1 MRTKNNQIQI
11 SEFEDLVALPSKS
24 LSYQIFDLIIEGEI
38 NINSYCETL
47 IDMVCILNNTSY
59 SNFIDYQCLQV
70 QNPILFLEK
79 FQELITNNEKVF
91 RTKCINLKMSYL
103 FDLLDKKHKELQ
115 STTVKKINS
124 NITENKINAKSDERF
139 FSFFLLKQ
147 QLVNLKNDKE
157 RIIFITKEKHEY
169 KQANLISKSSI
180 LTAFDKLCTKEIQ
193 QINDLAVLNTISD
206 KTIINNK
213 IKILPIKK
221 IKINCN
227 LNQFIDIY
235 FQLSHELF
243 VDGKPFIDGSINDIV
258 ASIVNSFVDKNG
270 NEISP
275 ETVKTILTPSRTD
288 KRPKNHR
295 KIDINKII

>member
-1 MRTKNNQIQI
+1 M
-11 SEFEDLVALPSKS
+11 
-24 LSYQIFDLIIEGEI
+24 
-38 NINSYCETL
+38 
-47 IDMVCILNNTSY
+47 
-59 SNFIDYQCLQV
+59 
-70 QNPILFLEK
+70 
-79 FQELITNNEKVF
+79 
-91 RTKCINLKMSYL
+91 
-103 FDLLDKKHKELQ
+103 
-115 STTVKKINS
+115 
-124 NITENKINAKSDERF
+124 
-139 FSFFLLKQ
+139 
-147 QLVNLKNDKE
+147 KNDKE

-193 QINDLAVLNTISD
+193 QINDLAVLNTISEN
-206 KTIINNK
+206 TILNNK
-213 IKILPIKK
+213 NKILPIKK
-221 IKINCN
+221 ININCN